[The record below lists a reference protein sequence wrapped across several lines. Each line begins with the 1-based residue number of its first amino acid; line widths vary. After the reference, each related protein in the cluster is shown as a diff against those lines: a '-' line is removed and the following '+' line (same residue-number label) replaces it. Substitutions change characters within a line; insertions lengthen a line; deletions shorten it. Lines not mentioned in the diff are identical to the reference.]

1 MATPDPFGG
10 DVPTIRREARER
22 AVALLYEAHMKEV
35 PPGEVVAGLDVAAD
49 PLTVELVHGVA
60 DHAAELDAR
69 IDALLRHDW
78 RPDRISVLDRIVLRV
93 AGYELDHR
101 PQVPVGAVIN
111 EAVEL
116 AKRFGATDRSPAFVN
131 GVLAKWSS
139 LPER

>member
-10 DVPTIRREARER
+10 DVPTVRREARER
-22 AVALLYEAHMKEV
+22 AVALLYEAHMKDMAPDDLLAGLEV
-35 PPGEVVAGLDVAAD
+35 PPD
-49 PLTVELVHGVA
+49 PLTAELVRGVA
-60 DHAAELDAR
+60 EHGDELDRR

-78 RPDRISVLDRIVLRV
+78 RPDRIALLDRIVLQL